1 METVRHDLGPV
12 QCRAMSTKPE
22 KLDSFLTGGH
32 PGKAMGKINLY
43 PKSPFPLVAKEATLV
58 DSIPDALSFI
68 KAITLRV

>member
-1 METVRHDLGPV
+1 
-12 QCRAMSTKPE
+12 
-22 KLDSFLTGGH
+22 
-32 PGKAMGKINLY
+32 MGKINLY